1 MNLKKI
7 RKEHNLTQAEVA
19 KILQTSS
26 VNYNRY
32 ENGLV
37 QIDIQSLITL
47 ADYYHVSLDYL
58 LDHKVKGNVDTS
70 SFSDTKK
77 GCVLLIDKLTEENA
91 TILLGY
97 ITHMTQTQNERRI

>member
-1 MNLKKI
+1 MRLKELRIKN
-7 RKEHNLTQAEVA
+7 KLTQADVA

-37 QIDIQSLITL
+37 QIDIQSLKRL
-47 ADYYHVSLDYL
+47 ADYYKVSLDYL
-58 LDHKVKGNVDTS
+58 LEHETEGNVDTS

-77 GCVLLIDKLTEENA
+77 GCVLLIEKLTEENA

-97 ITHMTQTQNERRI
+97 ITHMVHSQS

>member
-1 MNLKKI
+1 MNLKKL
-7 RKEHNLTQAEVA
+7 RKEHHLTQAEVA
-19 KILQTSS
+19 EILQTSS

-37 QIDIQSLITL
+37 QIDIQSLIKL
-47 ADYYHVSLDYL
+47 ADFYKVSLDYL
-58 LDHKVKGNVDTS
+58 LEHEVKGNVDTS

-77 GCVLLIDKLTEENA
+77 GCVLLIEKLTEENA

-97 ITHMTQTQNERRI
+97 ITHIVHSQK